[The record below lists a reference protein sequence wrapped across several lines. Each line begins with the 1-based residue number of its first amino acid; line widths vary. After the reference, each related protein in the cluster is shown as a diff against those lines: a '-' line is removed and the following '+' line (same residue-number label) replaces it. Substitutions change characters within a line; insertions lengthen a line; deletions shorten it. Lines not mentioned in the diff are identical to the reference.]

1 MSCYFSLLM
10 SSGAWYFK
18 HMSQHVTKGAFGR
31 LLRYWRQVRGRSQED
46 VALEID
52 SSIKHI
58 SFLENGKSLPGRD
71 IALRLANYFNLSGSE
86 TNNMLAAAG
95 YTAISVQNMSAEESG
110 FFNTSLIAT
119 LRGLDPYPSAII
131 TRTGDVK
138 MVNRGWVEILG
149 KQVPSIGLKAEFNV
163 LEVYFAED
171 GLRPYI
177 EDWEDTI
184 CALLVTLQQEVIMC
198 EDRSAISTLQR
209 VLADGSIPTDW
220 RQRGANKLT
229 LSGMYNRLSLPG
241 DKARTYMHVFN
252 TVGSTRFEP
261 DPALMIYSVFP
272 QDEEVAA
279 AWQKRLRGNSSQ
291 HPLLPY

>member
-1 MSCYFSLLM
+1 
-10 SSGAWYFK
+10 
-18 HMSQHVTKGAFGR
+18 
-31 LLRYWRQVRGRSQED
+31 
-46 VALEID
+46 
-52 SSIKHI
+52 
-58 SFLENGKSLPGRD
+58 
-71 IALRLANYFNLSGSE
+71 
-86 TNNMLAAAG
+86 
-95 YTAISVQNMSAEESG
+95 
-110 FFNTSLIAT
+110 
-119 LRGLDPYPSAII
+119 
-131 TRTGDVK
+131 

-149 KQVPSIGLKAEFNV
+149 KQVPSIELKAEFNV

-198 EDRSAISTLQR
+198 EDRTAISILQR
-209 VLADGSIPTDW
+209 VLADGSIPADW

-279 AWQKRLRGNSSQ
+279 AWQKRLRGNCSQ